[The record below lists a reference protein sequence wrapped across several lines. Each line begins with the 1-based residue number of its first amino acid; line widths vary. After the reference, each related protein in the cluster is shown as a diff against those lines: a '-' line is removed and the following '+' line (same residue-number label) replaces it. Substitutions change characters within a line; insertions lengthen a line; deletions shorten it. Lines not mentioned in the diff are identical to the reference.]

1 MLPKATSGTSI
12 SGFVSANHSV
22 DALWT
27 GSWVAHR
34 ASVLL
39 PFSPH
44 MRDRKTDAPW
54 ATQLPVHNASALWLA
69 EPQQSGRPVDSRLGE
84 GTSRC
89 QTVCPWAV
97 RWADALGAVPGRPWD
112 GIWHTGDVIG
122 HTRDVLGRPV
132 DGRIVP
138 RTSTGQWTHYGRS
151 RPTVAV
157 QWTTRGRPLGVRGP
171 VGVREFDGFLYLL
184 YSLFHVPNG
193 FAYETS
199 ARCRASRSVK
209 QSTICSQSALS
220 STHPGTAVGGARA
233 WRWK

>member
-12 SGFVSANHSV
+12 SGFVSANHST

-27 GSWVAHR
+27 GSWVAHG

-39 PFSPH
+39 PFSQSQRVLTLGTGRRTPRGQPNFLSIMRPRCDWLKPNAASKVAVAFPGQLRDINFRFRTYCGQPH
-44 MRDRKTDAPW
+44 F
-54 ATQLPVHNASALWLA
+54 LSYASALWLA

-89 QTVCPWAV
+89 QTVCPLAV
-97 RWADALGAVPGRPWD
+97 RWADALGAVPGLPWD

-151 RPTVAV
+151 R
-157 QWTTRGRPLGVRGP
+157 RGTMGHDNNAAFCNAIVLHTWR
-171 VGVREFDGFLYLL
+171 
-184 YSLFHVPNG
+184 
-193 FAYETS
+193 
-199 ARCRASRSVK
+199 
-209 QSTICSQSALS
+209 ICM
-220 STHPGTAVGGARA
+220 
-233 WRWK
+233 